1 MMLDRCVLL
10 YVDDNIDDIGHF
22 VDNIADVGLNINNL
36 QGNNQNQNQPRQRG
50 RRRNRR
56 QDNVADEEA
65 GNMIS
70 TKQLST
76 KHLDQE
82 QQQAERAARIA
93 REKEEDRDAAMKF
106 SRQRERRS
114 NDSQGQSNILDL
126 LRVK

>member
-1 MMLDRCVLL
+1 MLDSCVLL
-10 YVDDNIDDIGHF
+10 CVDDNIDDIGHF
-22 VDNIADVGLNINNL
+22 VDNIADVGLNISDL
-36 QGNNQNQNQPRQRG
+36 HGNNQNQNQPRQRG

-56 QDNVADEEA
+56 QDNVADEEDR
-65 GNMIS
+65 NIS

-82 QQQAERAARIA
+82 QQRAERAARIA